1 MTAFRDNTGAIQQV
15 EVTVEMYRAAN
26 EAGQSFEQYVNS
38 QYQTAPNQPS
48 AFRQFLASENI
59 HIKGDPKRGILSASI
74 HDMLN
79 GTGMC
84 APQAGTVL
92 KEGVP
97 ASRILF
103 PAALMSALEDKLN
116 VDRETTPNAFEQLI
130 AVDDSI
136 NSDRYERPILNFKR
150 PEEARSQ
157 VISQLALPNTMLTIT
172 ASDVTRKI
180 PTFSLGME
188 ISDQAKAASTLDL
201 VGLALARQAATERNE
216 QSNNY
221 ILSLLNGDSD
231 QNMLALSA
239 IAGKVQKAVSFDAT
253 ITKNGELTHEAWIY
267 WLAQNSTKRR
277 ITHVVTDLKTAL
289 AIENRRGKPTNQ
301 NDNPGSPRIDAIP
314 TIMNPSWDFN
324 TKIFITQDPNWPA
337 GTIMGLDSRYGVHRV
352 KSLTAQY
359 EAVEALVM
367 RRSTQMRFDHGEIV
381 YRLFDEAFEVLT
393 LTL

>member
-15 EVTVEMYRAAN
+15 TVGLDMYKAAN
-26 EAGQSFEQYVNS
+26 EAGQSFEQYVNTT
-38 QYQTAPNQPS
+38 YATAEGKPT
-48 AFRQFLASENI
+48 AFQQFLASENI
-59 HIKGDPKRGILSASI
+59 HIKGDSKRGIISASI

-79 GTGMC
+79 GTGPC
-84 APQAGTVL
+84 APQAGVVL

-103 PAALMSALEDKLN
+103 PAALMSAMENKLQ
-116 VDRETTPNAFEQLI
+116 VDRETTPDAFDQLV

-136 NSDRYERPILNFKR
+136 NSDRYERPILDFKR

-157 VISQLALPNTMLTIT
+157 IISQLALPNTILTIT
-172 ASDVTRKI
+172 ASDVNRKI

-188 ISDQAKAASTLDL
+188 ISDQAKAASSLDL

-216 QSNNY
+216 TAQGY
-221 ILSLLNGDSD
+221 ILNLLNGDSD
-231 QNMLALSA
+231 QAMAALSA
-239 IAGKVQKAVSFDAT
+239 ISGKVQKAVSFDST
-253 ITKNGELTHEAWIY
+253 ISQNGVLTHKAWIK
-267 WLAQNSTKRR
+267 WLSQNSTKRR
-277 ITHVVTDLKTAL
+277 ITNVVTDLDTAM
-289 AIENRRGKPTNQ
+289 AIENRVGKPVITG
-301 NDNPGSPRIDAIP
+301 DNPNSPRIDAIP

-337 GTIMGLDSRYGVHRV
+337 GTIMGIDQRYGIHRV

-367 RRSTQMRFDHGEIV
+367 RRSTDRKSV
-381 YRLFDEAFEVLT
+381 V
-393 LTL
+393 